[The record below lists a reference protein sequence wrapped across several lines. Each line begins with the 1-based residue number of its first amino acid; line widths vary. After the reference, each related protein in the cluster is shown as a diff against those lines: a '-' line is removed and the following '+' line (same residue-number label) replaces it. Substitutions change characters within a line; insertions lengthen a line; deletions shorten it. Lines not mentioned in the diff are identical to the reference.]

1 MKNVADSLKTA
12 YEACG
17 LSFEDIAKATG
28 IPKATVARYITGKTK
43 KVPIDRVEK
52 IASAIGFST
61 KEIYGLEPD
70 GLLAGFES
78 VPMKPI
84 LIQDE
89 FYSKYSK
96 LTQKNKEELMSWMD
110 YMLSQNKK

>member
-1 MKNVADSLKTA
+1 MKNVADSLKSA
-12 YEACG
+12 YEASG

-28 IPKATVARYITGKTK
+28 IPKATVARYITGQTK
-43 KVPIDRVEK
+43 KVPIDRLDK
-52 IASAIGFST
+52 IASALGSSAQ
-61 KEIYGLEPD
+61 EVYGLEPKEILS
-70 GLLAGFES
+70 GLES
-78 VPMKPI
+78 VPMKAM

-110 YMLSQNKK
+110 FMLSQNKK